1 MTSGYGKKGYGKTG
15 AAKSVWR
22 MATTIPG
29 HLAKRRASPDM
40 TGAAQGTI
48 TLDPSDHITGAV
60 TFAALRSDYTG
71 RPGEPATLTVPVEAP
86 VAIETNG
93 IAYAVMMATP
103 LDLADFV
110 TGFLMAEGLAQA
122 DEVGEVALHA
132 AQDDDWGTG
141 YVARVN
147 LPPERLGPILE
158 RARRRVGDSSCGICG
173 IEGVE
178 AALRPLPRL
187 ARRSTATPQAI
198 RRALE
203 DMREG
208 QALGRETR
216 ATHAA
221 AFCDESGQVLELRED
236 VGRHNALDKLVGALA
251 RGGIDPAWGFIVMTS
266 RCSYELVEKTVRA
279 GCPLLVTISAPTD
292 LAVRR
297 AHAAGLALC
306 VVARDDS
313 MLMLGPD

>member
-1 MTSGYGKKGYGKTG
+1 MHTPGSTSSAVRRSTYGN
-15 AAKSVWR
+15 A
-22 MATTIPG
+22 PG
-29 HLAKRRASPDM
+29 DAFDLS
-40 TGAAQGTI
+40 I
-48 TLDPSDHITGAV
+48 
-60 TFAALRSDYTG
+60 
-71 RPGEPATLTVPVEAP
+71 PVEAP

-103 LDLADFV
+103 LALEDFV
-110 TGFLMAEGLAQA
+110 TGFLMAEGLALA
-122 DEVGEVALHA
+122 GEVGEVAVHA
-132 AQDDDWGTG
+132 TDDAEWGSG

-178 AALRPLPRL
+178 AALRPLPPL
-187 ARRSTATPQAI
+187 ARTSEASPQAI
-198 RRALE
+198 RRGLDA
-203 DMREG
+203 MREG
-208 QALGRETR
+208 QVLGKRTR

-221 AFCDESGQVLELRED
+221 AFCSEAGEVLALRED

-251 RGGIDPAWGFIVMTS
+251 RAAIDPAHGFIVMTS

-297 AHAAGLALC
+297 AQAAGLRLA
-306 VVARDDS
+306 VVAREDS
-313 MLMLGPD
+313 MLMVDPGKRFVEG

>member
-1 MTSGYGKKGYGKTG
+1 MRLCRHPAYPQLSKDSRRAPQHACHSAHLPRHEPGTTG
-15 AAKSVWR
+15 ARK
-22 MATTIPG
+22 
-29 HLAKRRASPDM
+29 
-40 TGAAQGTI
+40 
-48 TLDPSDHITGAV
+48 LDDTQTTGAV
-60 TFAALRSDYTG
+60 AIRALRSDYTEAAG
-71 RPGEPATLTVPVEAP
+71 KRTDLSVPAEAP
-86 VAIETNG
+86 IAIETNG

-103 LDLADFV
+103 IDLSDFV
-110 TGFLMAEGLAQA
+110 TGFLMAEGLALVG
-122 DEVGEVALHA
+122 EVGDVALHA
-132 AQDDDWGTG
+132 TDNGEWGAG

-147 LPPERLGPILE
+147 LPSERLGPILE

-178 AALRPLPRL
+178 AALRPLPML
-187 ARRSTATPQAI
+187 ARRSAAKPQAI
-198 RRALE
+198 RRGLVA
-203 DMREG
+203 MREG
-208 QALGRETR
+208 QALGRRTR

-221 AFCDESGQVLELRED
+221 AFCDEEGRVLLLRED

-251 RGGIDPAWGFIVMTS
+251 RAGIEAGQGFIIMTS

-297 AHAAGLALC
+297 ARAAGLALA

-313 MLMLGPD
+313 MLIVDPGPSFVEE

>member
-1 MTSGYGKKGYGKTG
+1 MQATSLEHGKLDATPHPG
-15 AAKSVWR
+15 AHRV
-22 MATTIPG
+22 P
-29 HLAKRRASPDM
+29 AS
-40 TGAAQGTI
+40 
-48 TLDPSDHITGAV
+48 
-60 TFAALRSDYTG
+60 RSDYTG
-71 RPGEPATLTVPVEAP
+71 APGEPRELSVPVEAP

-110 TGFLMAEGLAQA
+110 TGFLMAEGLAEA
-122 DEVGEVALHA
+122 DEVGEVAVHA
-132 AQDDDWGTG
+132 TDHDEWGTG

-147 LPPERLGPILE
+147 LPSERLGPILE

-178 AALRPLPRL
+178 AALRPLPPL
-187 ARRSTATPQAI
+187 TRRSAASPQAI
-198 RRALE
+198 GRALE
-203 DMREG
+203 AMREG

-221 AFCDESGQVLELRED
+221 AFCDEAGAVLMLRED

-251 RGGIDPAWGFIVMTS
+251 RQDIEPSQGFIVMTS

-297 AHAAGLALC
+297 AAAAGLALA
-306 VVARDDS
+306 VVARGDS
-313 MLMLGPD
+313 MLMVDPGPPFVEE

>member
-1 MTSGYGKKGYGKTG
+1 M
-15 AAKSVWR
+15 SVW
-22 MATTIPG
+22 
-29 HLAKRRASPDM
+29 
-40 TGAAQGTI
+40 
-48 TLDPSDHITGAV
+48 
-60 TFAALRSDYTG
+60 RSDYTD
-71 RPGEPATLTVPVEAP
+71 GERERRDLRVPVEAP

-103 LDLADFV
+103 LDLEDFV

-122 DEVGEVALHA
+122 EEIGEVALHA
-132 AQDDDWGTG
+132 SENGEWGTG

-147 LPPERLGPILE
+147 LPVQRLGPILD

-178 AALRPLPRL
+178 AALRPLPPLR
-187 ARRSTATPQAI
+187 RRSEAAPQAI
-198 RRALE
+198 ERALAA
-203 DMREG
+203 MRQG

-221 AFCDESGQVLELRED
+221 AFCDEAGGMLIVRED

-251 RGGIDPAWGFIVMTS
+251 RHGIDPAEGFIVMTS

-279 GCPLLVTISAPTD
+279 GVPLLVTVSAPTD

-297 AHAAGLALC
+297 ARAAGLALG

-313 MLMLGPD
+313 MFMVDPGSPFVEE

>member
-1 MTSGYGKKGYGKTG
+1 MPTCPWRPTWARHLQEHPTLEHPDHAPGTVSL
-15 AAKSVWR
+15 AAR
-22 MATTIPG
+22 
-29 HLAKRRASPDM
+29 
-40 TGAAQGTI
+40 
-48 TLDPSDHITGAV
+48 
-60 TFAALRSDYTG
+60 RSDYTDA
-71 RPGEPATLTVPVEAP
+71 PGAALTLSVPVEAP
-86 VAIETNG
+86 IAIETNG

-110 TGFLMAEGLAQA
+110 TGFLMAEGLALA
-122 DEVGEVALHA
+122 DEVGEVAVHA
-132 AQDDDWGTG
+132 TDDGEWGTG

-178 AALRPLPRL
+178 AALRPLPPL
-187 ARRSTATPQAI
+187 SRRSAATPQAI
-198 RRALE
+198 RRGLDA
-203 DMREG
+203 MREG
-208 QALGRETR
+208 QELGRLTR

-221 AFCDESGQVLELRED
+221 AFCDEAGEVRMARED

-251 RGGIDPAWGFIVMTS
+251 RAAIDAAQGFVIMTS

-292 LAVRR
+292 LAARR
-297 AHAAGLALC
+297 AHAAGLALA
-306 VVARDDS
+306 VVARDDT
-313 MLMLGPD
+313 MLVLG